1 MSVIG
6 NPAKLLKNFASGIQD
21 LVERPIEGFTKGPLE
36 GGMGIVSGA
45 SSLVSNTVSGVFNS
59 VKNVVGTIS
68 SGLTK
73 VTMD

>member
-1 MSVIG
+1 
-6 NPAKLLKNFASGIQD
+6 
-21 LVERPIEGFTKGPLE
+21 
-36 GGMGIVSGA
+36 MGIVSGA